1 MELQVQETEKGRFI
15 SARDLHEFLE
25 VGRDFTTWIKVR
37 ISTYQ
42 FKENEDYQVI
52 SIAPQNGGANKRG
65 GHNKIDYHLSIDM
78 AKELSMIEN
87 NEKGRLARKYFIEC
101 EKIHTDMLRA
111 RVNLLSGNTI
121 DITQTEEWKNI
132 LKATDDFREKKF
144 AFAEQ
149 MGHLMRS
156 ALDIDKEVEAIKKAV
171 YDINNQNKAPR
182 TEV

>member
-1 MELQVQETEKGRFI
+1 MDLHVKDTEQGQVI

-25 VGRDFTTWIKVR
+25 VKRHFATWIQDR
-37 ISTYQ
+37 INKYQ
-42 FKENEDYQVI
+42 FKENEDYQRI
-52 SIAPQNGGANKRG
+52 SIATQIGVANNRG
-65 GHNKIDYHLSIDM
+65 GYNKSDYILSLDM

-101 EKIHTDMLRA
+101 EKSYTNMLRA

-121 DITQTEEWKNI
+121 DVTQTEEWKNI

-182 TEV
+182 AEV